1 MVTDL
6 FITNRVKLPKT
17 FLAVNLSDAFTFQE
31 KERQNSEGDCL
42 DKDNAN
48 DDADGLEMKAAGPSK
63 RADLKRADRGDDTEA
78 AAVGVPATETATTSI
93 DEQQPLP
100 PPVATVITA
109 ALPPAADAPGIAAPP
124 PGPGSSEISK
134 EGSVEHISS
143 EIGP

>member
-1 MVTDL
+1 MNVVTDL

-48 DDADGLEMKAAGPSK
+48 DDADGLMMKAAGPS
-63 RADLKRADRGDDTEA
+63 KRADRGDDTEA
-78 AAVGVPATETATTSI
+78 AATSI
-93 DEQQPLP
+93 IDEQPLP

-109 ALPPAADAPGIAAPP
+109 ALPPAADAPGIVA
-124 PGPGSSEISK
+124 PGSSEISK
-134 EGSVEHISS
+134 EGSVEHTS
-143 EIGP
+143 ENP